1 MARYPRLVIITGLSG
16 AGKTVALRSLEDLG
30 FFCVDN
36 FPPALIPKFSELISQ
51 STDSVRR
58 IALVCDLRGG
68 EFFAALFD
76 SLKELENHQIDYHI
90 LYLEA
95 DDEVIVRRYKA
106 SRRRHPLSL
115 DGRITDG
122 IIKERDMLQT
132 VRSRAHL
139 LIDTSDMKSTE
150 LKDLLAERLS
160 AVSPGEMTLHIV
172 SFGFKYGL
180 PIDADL
186 VFDVRFLPNPFY
198 VDALRKRTGQE
209 TDVFDYVMKWQAT
222 HEFLEHLTQM
232 IDFLLPQYQKEGK
245 PLLVIGIGCTGGRH
259 RSVAIAESL
268 KNHVEV
274 KQKVT
279 VVHRDIA
286 KDSER

>member
-1 MARYPRLVIITGLSG
+1 MPRFPRLVIITGLSG

-36 FPPALIPKFSELISQ
+36 FPPALIPKFSELVQQ

-76 SLKELENHQIDYHI
+76 ALRELENHQIAYHI

-95 DDEVIVRRYKA
+95 DDEVLVRRYKA
-106 SRRRHPLSL
+106 SRRRHPLSQ

-122 IIKERDMLQT
+122 IARERDMLES
-132 VRSRAHL
+132 VRQRAHL
-139 LIDTSDMKSTE
+139 IVNTSQMKPTE
-150 LKDLLAERLS
+150 LKDMLAERLS
-160 AVSPGEMTLHIV
+160 TVHPGELTIHIV

-186 VFDVRFLPNPFY
+186 VFDVRFLPNPY
-198 VDALRKRTGQE
+198 YLDSLRPRTGQ
-209 TDVFDYVMKWQAT
+209 DASVYDYVMQWPAT
-222 HEFLEHLTQM
+222 KDFMARLLDM
-232 IDFLLPQYQKEGK
+232 VDFLMPQYQREGK
-245 PLLVIGIGCTGGRH
+245 PQVVIGIGCTGGRH
-259 RSVAIAESL
+259 RSVAIAECL
-268 KNHVEV
+268 RDHVQ
-274 KQKVT
+274 KTQKVT